1 AALRTGSAPLE
12 LIDEIDGAY
21 DAIIQIVDR
30 LQRGEAL
37 DLPAAA
43 PDVAPSPDTAASPEV
58 APAAPAETL
67 VPVVNRRHE
76 GRQPLDAEAE
86 TDPGTQRAMLR
97 VRADLIDRL
106 VNEAGE
112 LSIARAR
119 IEGEMRGLKESLL
132 DLTENVIRLRRQLR
146 DIEIQAESQMQSRTA
161 IADERHAG
169 FDPLEID
176 RFTRFQ
182 ELTRMMAESVNQQEL
197 MSVRMVPFG
206 SVADRLYRIVR
217 QTGKELGK
225 RANLEIRGGQ
235 VEIDRSVLDKMGA
248 PLEHMLRNAVAHG
261 LEDRDTRIAQGKPDI
276 GEISLTLAQEGN
288 EIILSFSDDGA
299 GLDFERIRERAV
311 DAGLLGADEE
321 ADTARLVDMIFTPGF
336 STASELSQISGRG
349 IGMDIVKTEVT

>member
-1 AALRTGSAPLE
+1 
-12 LIDEIDGAY
+12 
-21 DAIIQIVDR
+21 
-30 LQRGEAL
+30 
-37 DLPAAA
+37 
-43 PDVAPSPDTAASPEV
+43 
-58 APAAPAETL
+58 
-67 VPVVNRRHE
+67 
-76 GRQPLDAEAE
+76 
-86 TDPGTQRAMLR
+86 MLR

-161 IADERHAG
+161 IADEHHPG

-182 ELTRMMAESVNQQEL
+182 ELTRMMAESVNDVATVQQNLFKNLDDANAAIIAQARLNREVQQEL

-225 RANLEIRGGQ
+225 RANLEIRGGH
-235 VEIDRSVLDKMGA
+235 VEIDRSVLDKIGA
-248 PLEHMLRNAVAHG
+248 PLEHLLRNAIAHG
-261 LEDRDTRIAQGKPDI
+261 LEDRDSRLAHGKQEI
-276 GEISLTLAQEGN
+276 GEISLTLVQEGN
-288 EIILSFSDDGA
+288 EIILTFSDDGV
-299 GLDFERIRERAV
+299 GLDFERIRARGIA
-311 DAGLLGADEE
+311 AGLLE
-321 ADTARLVDMIFTPGF
+321 ANGEASNDQLVDLIFAPGF

-349 IGMDIVKTEVT
+349 IGMDIVKTEVTSLGGRIEVVSTPGQGT